1 MVKFG
6 QKAAI
11 SAIDTIL
18 KKKSFLRIVTGTFS
32 FQGIFLKIVTGTFF
46 LINIQ
51 QNRCILGEFENS
63 EFSEK
68 LSTAK

>member
-32 FQGIFLKIVTGTFF
+32 FHGYFLENCHGHFF

-63 EFSEK
+63 EISEK